1 MVFVK
6 LIKKDRYPRRLAVML
21 LGILIMG
28 VGIGLFK
35 VSLMGNDPS
44 TALGIA
50 VGDQVGIDF
59 SLCIIVLNCLY
70 FVVELLFARDMVG
83 VGTLVNWFLVGPIAS
98 FFEKLFVGAF
108 GHPQNFPQQLGIL
121 AVGVLILSFSCALYQ
136 TADVGIAPYDSLSLL
151 LARKL
156 PVPYFWCRI
165 FTDGV
170 CVVLAFLLGGLIG
183 LGTLVCALALGPFVA
198 FFTRY
203 AAEAMVFGRASARA
217 RRETSP

>member
-1 MVFVK
+1 MK
-6 LIKKDRYPRRLAVML
+6 RKK
-21 LGILIMG
+21 
-28 VGIGLFK
+28 
-35 VSLMGNDPS
+35 
-44 TALGIA
+44 T
-50 VGDQVGIDF
+50 
-59 SLCIIVLNCLY
+59 
-70 FVVELLFARDMVG
+70 
-83 VGTLVNWFLVGPIAS
+83 
-98 FFEKLFVGAF
+98 
-108 GHPQNFPQQLGIL
+108 
-121 AVGVLILSFSCALYQ
+121 
-136 TADVGIAPYDSLSLL
+136 LSLL